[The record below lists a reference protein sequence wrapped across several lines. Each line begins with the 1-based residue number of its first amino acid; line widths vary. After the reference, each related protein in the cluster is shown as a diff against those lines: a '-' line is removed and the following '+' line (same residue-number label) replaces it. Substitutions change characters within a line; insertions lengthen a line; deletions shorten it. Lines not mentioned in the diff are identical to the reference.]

1 MINVQDEYRGLL
13 SAVLHGGKEKN
24 DRTGTGTRSV
34 FGRIL
39 RHNMELGFPLLTAKK
54 IYFNHAI
61 TELLWIL
68 QGRTDMYYLRHHG
81 LTYWDDNYKK
91 SGRTDNTLGPVY
103 GKQLRD
109 FDGVDQLKWVL
120 EQIKQEPSSRRIMA
134 SLWNPTELD
143 DMALPPCHYG
153 FQVYINNNKLSIAWS
168 QRSVDVFLG
177 LPYDLAIYGLLLL
190 MLAKGSG
197 YEPGDLIC
205 FLGDCHIYNN
215 HIKQASE
222 YLNRADG
229 KLPTVELKKGLSLA
243 YDIIIPTHE
252 DITLIGY
259 KPAGTIKAPL
269 AT

>member
-1 MINVQDEYRGLL
+1 MINVQNEYRGLL
-13 SAVLHGGKEKN
+13 SGILYGGKEKN

-68 QGRTDMYYLRHHG
+68 QGRNDMYYLRHHG
-81 LTYWDDNYKK
+81 VTYWNDNYKK

-109 FDGVDQLKWVL
+109 FDGIDQLKWVL

-134 SLWNPTELD
+134 SLWNPVELG

-153 FQVYINNNKLSIAWS
+153 FQVYINEGKLSLAWS
-168 QRSVDVFLG
+168 QRSVDVFLE
-177 LPYDLAIYGLLLL
+177 LPYDIAMYGLLLL
-190 MLAKGSG
+190 MLAKGTG
-197 YEPGDLIC
+197 YEPGELVC
-205 FLGDCHIYNN
+205 FLGDCHLYNN
-215 HIKQASE
+215 HLKQSAE
-222 YLNRADG
+222 YLNRVDTL
-229 KLPTVELKKGLSLA
+229 LPTVELKKGLSLTHEVV
-243 YDIIIPTHE
+243 IPTHE
-252 DITLIGY
+252 DITLINY
-259 KPAGTIKAPL
+259 NPASVIKAPL

>member
-13 SAVLHGGKEKN
+13 SEVLYEGKEKN
-24 DRTGTGTRSV
+24 DRTGTGTKSV

-68 QGRTDMYYLRHHG
+68 QGRNDMYYLRHHG
-81 LTYWDDNYKK
+81 VTYWDDNYEK

-134 SLWNPTELD
+134 SLWNPVELD

-153 FQVYINNNKLSIAWS
+153 FQVYINENKLSLAWS

-177 LPYDLAIYGLLLL
+177 LPYDIAMYGLLLL
-190 MLAKGSG
+190 MLAKGTG
-197 YEPGDLIC
+197 YEPGELVC
-205 FLGDCHIYNN
+205 FLGDCHLYNN
-215 HIKQASE
+215 HIEQSIE
-222 YLNRADG
+222 YLNRAD
-229 KLPTVELKKGLSLA
+229 KLLPTVELKKGLSLTHEVV
-243 YDIIIPTHE
+243 IPTHE
-252 DITLIGY
+252 DITLINY
-259 KPAGTIKAPL
+259 SSASAIKAPL

>member
-13 SAVLHGGKEKN
+13 SEVLYGGKEKN
-24 DRTGTGTRSV
+24 DRTGTGTRAI

-81 LTYWDDNYKK
+81 VTYWDDNYKK

-120 EQIKQEPSSRRIMA
+120 EQIKQEPSSRRIVA
-134 SLWNPTELD
+134 SLWNPVELG

-153 FQVYINNNKLSIAWS
+153 FQVYINDDKLSLAWS

-197 YEPGDLIC
+197 YKPGDLVC
-205 FLGDCHIYNN
+205 FLGDCHLYNN
-215 HIKQASE
+215 HLRQSAE
-222 YLNRADG
+222 YLNRADTL
-229 KLPTVELKKGLSLA
+229 LPTVELKKGLSLTHEVV
-243 YDIIIPTHE
+243 IPTHE
-252 DITLIGY
+252 DITLINY
-259 KPAGTIKAPL
+259 NPASAIKAPL

>member
-1 MINVQDEYRGLL
+1 MINVQNEYRGLL
-13 SAVLHGGKEKN
+13 SGILHGGAEKK
-24 DRTGTGTRSV
+24 DRTGTGTKAV

-54 IYFNHAI
+54 IFFNHAI

-68 QGRTDMYYLRHHG
+68 QGRNDMYYLRHHG
-81 LTYWDDNYKK
+81 VSYWDDNYKK

-109 FDGVDQLKWVL
+109 FDGVDQLKYIL

-134 SLWNPTELD
+134 SLWNPAELD

-153 FQVYINNNKLSIAWS
+153 FQVYINNNKLSLAWS

-177 LPYDLAIYGLLLL
+177 LPYDLAMYGLLLL

-197 YEPGDLIC
+197 YKPGELIC
-205 FLGDCHIYNN
+205 FLGDCHLYNN
-215 HIKQASE
+215 HFKQATE
-222 YLNRADG
+222 YLNRSDG
-229 KLPTVELKKGLSLA
+229 NLPTVELKKGLSLTQ
-243 YDIIIPTHE
+243 DIKIPTHE
-252 DITLIGY
+252 DIVLKNY
-259 KPAGTIKAPL
+259 NPLSPIKAPL

>member
-1 MINVQDEYRGLL
+1 MCI
-13 SAVLHGGKEKN
+13 
-24 DRTGTGTRSV
+24 
-34 FGRIL
+34 
-39 RHNMELGFPLLTAKK
+39 
-54 IYFNHAI
+54 
-61 TELLWIL
+61 
-68 QGRTDMYYLRHHG
+68 
-81 LTYWDDNYKK
+81 
-91 SGRTDNTLGPVY
+91 
-103 GKQLRD
+103 RD
-109 FDGVDQLKWVL
+109 
-120 EQIKQEPSSRRIMA
+120 S
-134 SLWNPTELD
+134 
-143 DMALPPCHYG
+143 HYG

-177 LPYDLAIYGLLLL
+177 LPYDLAMYGLLLL

-215 HIKQASE
+215 HIKQALE

-243 YDIIIPTHE
+243 HDVIIPTHQ

-259 KPAGTIKAPL
+259 KPAVTIKAPL

>member
-13 SAVLHGGKEKN
+13 SGILNGGKEKK

-34 FGRIL
+34 FGRVL

-68 QGRTDMYYLRHHG
+68 QGRNDMDYLQHHG
-81 LTYWDDNYKK
+81 VTYWNENYEK

-103 GKQLRD
+103 GKQLRN
-109 FDGVDQLKWVL
+109 FNGVDQLERVL
-120 EQIKQEPSSRRIMA
+120 KQIKQEPSSRRIMA
-134 SLWNPTELD
+134 SLWNPHELD

-153 FQVYINNNKLSIAWS
+153 FQVYINDGKLSLSWS

-177 LPYDLAIYGLLLL
+177 LPYDIAMYGLLLL
-190 MLAKGSG
+190 MLAKGFG
-197 YEPGDLIC
+197 YKPGELIC
-205 FLGDCHIYNN
+205 FMGDCHLYNN
-215 HIKQASE
+215 HLEQSLK

-229 KLPTVELKKGLSLA
+229 KLPTVILKKGLSLTHEV
-243 YDIIIPTHE
+243 DIPTHE
-252 DITLIGY
+252 DITLINY
-259 KPAGTIKAPL
+259 NPATSIKAPL